1 MRTRTDPDLLA
12 EAMPSADDADLPIDE
27 WTLDELDASADL
39 ASLRSAWTGSH
50 DRNE

>member
-1 MRTRTDPDLLA
+1 MSTRIDPDA
-12 EAMPSADDADLPIDE
+12 EAALYADADDDPIDE
-27 WTLDELDASADL
+27 WTLDELDACADL